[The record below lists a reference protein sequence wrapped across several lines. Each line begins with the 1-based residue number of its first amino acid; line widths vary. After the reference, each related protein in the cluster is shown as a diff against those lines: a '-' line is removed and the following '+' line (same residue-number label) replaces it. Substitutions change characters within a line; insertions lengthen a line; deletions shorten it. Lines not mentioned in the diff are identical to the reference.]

1 MVSILSLLINRS
13 RKVSSPRL
21 LLLMIA
27 FAALITCSKAGRNE
41 PEVSTANPYM
51 TGTSSRVKEKIGCGT
66 QSSVILNSS
75 FCTLL
80 IGWLLRSITRT
91 WSVTSSVL
99 MVSLSPSLISA
110 VVGSG
115 VGVGFGFSVG
125 GGGGAPSCGAMRRPG
140 PVCAG
145 VGVGCCGVG
154 EAAPVVRGREST
166 GCCAL
171 LAPAIRNES
180 AVAMPI

>member
-1 MVSILSLLINRS
+1 MYRVSRPSISASLLTVKSWIVSILSLLIKRS
-13 RKVSSPRL
+13 RNVSSPRL
-21 LLLMIA
+21 LLLMMA
-27 FAALITCSKAGRNE
+27 LAALMTCSKAGRNE

-66 QSSVILNSS
+66 PSSVILNSS

-80 IGWLLRSITRT
+80 IGWLLRSMTRT
-91 WSVTSSVL
+91 CRVTSSVL
-99 MVSLSPSLISA
+99 IVSLSPSLISA

-140 PVCAG
+140 PVWGPVWGLG
-145 VGVGCCGVG
+145 VGVGC
-154 EAAPVVRGREST
+154 
-166 GCCAL
+166 
-171 LAPAIRNES
+171 
-180 AVAMPI
+180 